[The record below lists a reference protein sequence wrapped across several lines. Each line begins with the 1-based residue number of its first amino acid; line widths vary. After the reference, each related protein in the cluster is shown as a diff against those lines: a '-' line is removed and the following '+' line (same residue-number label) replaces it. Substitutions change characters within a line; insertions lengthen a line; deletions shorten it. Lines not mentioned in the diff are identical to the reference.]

1 MAWDRRILASSQHLT
16 LLISGFHGVY
26 PVLEP
31 DGSYTTLA
39 HRLGVNLSFQVGLS
53 GRYKPG
59 NDQVREL
66 IRKHGLVTKDA
77 EDEFQIQE
85 EIAAQKLKMSRA
97 MEAELEDED
106 ETTAET
112 SPVAVDEEPEEQVD
126 PDRFDRF
133 SLSSSLDSLM
143 DQSFLKLVQ
152 IRRKFG
158 LGWAGAELLHS
169 ESEKFQMKEVD
180 VLNSRMKA
188 SGSFFFSVKY

>member
-16 LLISGFHGVY
+16 LLISGFHGLY

-31 DGSYTTLA
+31 DAAYTTLA
-39 HRLGVNLSFQVGLS
+39 HRLGVNLNFQVGLS

-66 IRKHGLVTKDA
+66 IRKHGLVTNDA
-77 EDEFQIQE
+77 EDEFQLQE
-85 EIAAQKLKMSRA
+85 ELAAQKLKISRA
-97 MEAELEDED
+97 MEGELEDED

-112 SPVAVDEEPEEQVD
+112 SPVTADEEPEEQVD

-169 ESEKFQMKEVD
+169 ESEKSQMKEVD
-180 VLNSRMKA
+180 VLNSKLQV
-188 SGSFFFSVKY
+188 SGFVLFE